1 MAIDFSSCKLVGMSG
16 CPVLVAVTIGVVFG
30 MLATVMLHHSLVS
43 CHD

>member
-1 MAIDFSSCKLVGMSG
+1 MAIDFSSCKFGMSR